1 MTFRERLVLIDFSLL
16 ALLWITRDPKVVP
29 GWDAFFRPKYVTDGT
44 TAALLALVLFVLPDE
59 PPEILSSMARCVG
72 RCAWLACGREK
83 QQLEISMVEIGGR
96 LEISIA
102 DWAPLASASPPG
114 ETTGSLPPT
123 TAPADSSA
131 IPPTTAP
138 ADSSASPP
146 TTAPADSAAISPTTA
161 PADSSASPPPSPS
174 GSVQLADDGEGAG
187 APRASGFV
195 RVRQG
200 SSGAG
205 APRASPAVS
214 RPLLEWD
221 MVQKTLPW
229 DVVLL
234 LGGGFAL
241 ADAVLVSGLNALLG
255 ESLSVL
261 HDLPANVV
269 ALLLMIL
276 VSVTT
281 SVASNVATASIFVPV
296 VAGLADSM
304 GIHPLLF
311 MLSATLTSS
320 LAFVLPVSTP
330 PNAIAFSSG
339 RLAVMDMIKVG
350 TCLNV
355 LGVLA
360 VLLVLDTF
368 GIALYGPWEE
378 QPAWARRAGS
388 SPPPPLRSNVTNL
401 ACTP

>member
-1 MTFRERLVLIDFSLL
+1 MTQVDAADAGIVRIDRGEETGLEKLFQRMGGIVRHRASLHIAGQIGLDADAALEQQVHDGGILGGAHGMPDTRRAQSIDRGDNALWSGRL
-16 ALLWITRDPKVVP
+16 P
-29 GWDAFFRPKYVTDGT
+29 GMHGDLPTGV
-44 TAALLALVLFVLPDE
+44 AALLEVPDKKFARPVAFVPGQVERDDFFPVVE
-59 PPEILSSMARCVG
+59 EGPEFAPGAR
-72 RCAWLACGREK
+72 RT
-83 QQLEISMVEIGGR
+83 I
-96 LEISIA
+96 
-102 DWAPLASASPPG
+102 
-114 ETTGSLPPT
+114 
-123 TAPADSSA
+123 
-131 IPPTTAP
+131 
-138 ADSSASPP
+138 
-146 TTAPADSAAISPTTA
+146 
-161 PADSSASPPPSPS
+161 
-174 GSVQLADDGEGAG
+174 GAG
-187 APRASGFV
+187 EDADKVGFH
-195 RVRQG
+195 
-200 SSGAG
+200 
-205 APRASPAVS
+205 P
-214 RPLLEWD
+214 
-221 MVQKTLPW
+221 
-229 DVVLL
+229 
-234 LGGGFAL
+234 GGGFAL

-255 ESLSVL
+255 DSLSVL

-304 GIHPLLF
+304 GIHPMLF

-388 SPPPPLRSNVTNL
+388 SPPPPLRNNVTNL

>member
-1 MTFRERLVLIDFSLL
+1 MPLIALHAGEYLALGPLTFRERLVLIDFSLL
-16 ALLWITRDPKVVP
+16 ALLWITREPKVVP

-59 PPEILSSMARCVG
+59 PPEILSSMARC
-72 RCAWLACGREK
+72 AWLACGREK

-96 LEISIA
+96 LDISIA
-102 DWAPLASASPPG
+102 DWAPPASAAPPRDATSIPPTTAPADSPPRDA
-114 ETTGSLPPT
+114 TSMPPT

-131 IPPTTAP
+131 IPPATAP
-138 ADSSASPP
+138 ADSL
-146 TTAPADSAAISPTTA
+146 
-161 PADSSASPPPSPS
+161 ASPPPSPS
-174 GSVQLADDGEGAG
+174 GSVQLADDGE
-187 APRASGFV
+187 
-195 RVRQG
+195 
-200 SSGAG
+200 GAG

-229 DVVLL
+229 DVILL

-255 ESLSVL
+255 EYLSVL

-304 GIHPLLF
+304 GIHPMLF

-339 RLAVMDMIKVG
+339 RLTVMDMIKVG

>member
-1 MTFRERLVLIDFSLL
+1 MPLIALHAGEYLALGPLTFRERLVLIDFSLL
-16 ALLWITRDPKVVP
+16 ALLWITREPKVVP

-59 PPEILSSMARCVG
+59 PPEILSSMARC
-72 RCAWLACGREK
+72 AWLACGREK

-96 LEISIA
+96 LDISIA
-102 DWAPLASASPPG
+102 DWAPPASAAPPRDATSIPPTTAPADSPPRDA
-114 ETTGSLPPT
+114 TSMPPT

-131 IPPTTAP
+131 IPPATAP
-138 ADSSASPP
+138 ADSLAIPP
-146 TTAPADSAAISPTTA
+146 ATAPADSL
-161 PADSSASPPPSPS
+161 ASPPPSPS

-187 APRASGFV
+187 APRAS
-195 RVRQG
+195 
-200 SSGAG
+200 
-205 APRASPAVS
+205 PAVS
-214 RPLLEWD
+214 RPLLEWG

-229 DVVLL
+229 DVILL

-255 ESLSVL
+255 EYLSVL

-304 GIHPLLF
+304 GIHPMLF

>member
-1 MTFRERLVLIDFSLL
+1 MTVRERLVLIDFSLL
-16 ALLWITRDPKVVP
+16 ALLWITREPKVVP

-102 DWAPLASASPPG
+102 DWAPPASASPPD
-114 ETTGSLPPT
+114 EATGTFPPT
-123 TAPADSSA
+123 TAPV
-131 IPPTTAP
+131 
-138 ADSSASPP
+138 DSSASPP

-229 DVVLL
+229 DVILL

>member
-1 MTFRERLVLIDFSLL
+1 MPLIALHAGEYLALGPLTFRERLVLIDFSLL
-16 ALLWITRDPKVVP
+16 ALLWITREPKVVP

-59 PPEILSSMARCVG
+59 PPEILSSMARC
-72 RCAWLACGREK
+72 AWLACGREK

-96 LEISIA
+96 LDISIA
-102 DWAPLASASPPG
+102 DWAPPASAAPPRDATSIPPTTAPADSPPRDA
-114 ETTGSLPPT
+114 TSMPPT

-131 IPPTTAP
+131 IPPATAP
-138 ADSSASPP
+138 ADSL
-146 TTAPADSAAISPTTA
+146 
-161 PADSSASPPPSPS
+161 ASPPPSPS
-174 GSVQLADDGEGAG
+174 GSVQLADDGE
-187 APRASGFV
+187 
-195 RVRQG
+195 
-200 SSGAG
+200 GAG

-229 DVVLL
+229 DVILL

-255 ESLSVL
+255 EYLSVL

-304 GIHPLLF
+304 GIHPMLF

>member
-1 MTFRERLVLIDFSLL
+1 MPLIALHAGEYLALGPLTFRERLVLIDFSLL
-16 ALLWITRDPKVVP
+16 ALLWITREPKVVP

-59 PPEILSSMARCVG
+59 PPEILSSMARC
-72 RCAWLACGREK
+72 AWLACGREK

-96 LEISIA
+96 LDISIA
-102 DWAPLASASPPG
+102 DWAPPASAAPPRDATSIPPTTAPADSPPRDA
-114 ETTGSLPPT
+114 TSMPPT

-131 IPPTTAP
+131 IPPATAP
-138 ADSSASPP
+138 ADSL
-146 TTAPADSAAISPTTA
+146 
-161 PADSSASPPPSPS
+161 ASPPPSPS

-187 APRASGFV
+187 APRAS
-195 RVRQG
+195 
-200 SSGAG
+200 
-205 APRASPAVS
+205 PAVS
-214 RPLLEWD
+214 RPLLDWD

-229 DVVLL
+229 DVILL

-255 ESLSVL
+255 EYLSVL

-304 GIHPLLF
+304 GIHPMLF

>member
-1 MTFRERLVLIDFSLL
+1 MPLIALHAGEYLALGPLTFRERLVLIDFSLL
-16 ALLWITRDPKVVP
+16 ALLWITREPKVVP

-59 PPEILSSMARCVG
+59 PPEILSSMARC
-72 RCAWLACGREK
+72 AWLACGREK

-96 LEISIA
+96 LDISIA
-102 DWAPLASASPPG
+102 DWAPPASAAPPRDATSIPPTTAPADSPPRDA
-114 ETTGSLPPT
+114 TSMPPT

-131 IPPTTAP
+131 IPPATAP
-138 ADSSASPP
+138 ADSL
-146 TTAPADSAAISPTTA
+146 
-161 PADSSASPPPSPS
+161 ASPPPSPS
-174 GSVQLADDGEGAG
+174 GSVQLADDGE
-187 APRASGFV
+187 
-195 RVRQG
+195 
-200 SSGAG
+200 GAG

-229 DVVLL
+229 DVILL
-234 LGGGFAL
+234 LGVGFAL

-255 ESLSVL
+255 EYLSVL

-304 GIHPLLF
+304 GIHPMLF

>member
-1 MTFRERLVLIDFSLL
+1 MTLIALHAGEYLALGPLTFRERLVLIDFSLL

-59 PPEILSSMARCVG
+59 PPEILSSMARC
-72 RCAWLACGREK
+72 AWLACGREK

-96 LEISIA
+96 LDISIA
-102 DWAPLASASPPG
+102 DWAPPASAAPPRDATSIPPTTAPADSPPRDA
-114 ETTGSLPPT
+114 TSMPPT

-131 IPPTTAP
+131 IPPATAP
-138 ADSSASPP
+138 ADSL
-146 TTAPADSAAISPTTA
+146 
-161 PADSSASPPPSPS
+161 ASPPPSPS
-174 GSVQLADDGEGAG
+174 GSVQLADDGE
-187 APRASGFV
+187 
-195 RVRQG
+195 
-200 SSGAG
+200 GAG

-229 DVVLL
+229 DVILL

-355 LGVLA
+355 LGLLA

>member
-1 MTFRERLVLIDFSLL
+1 MPLIALHAGEYLALGPLTFRERLVLIDFSLL
-16 ALLWITRDPKVVP
+16 ALLWITREPKVVP

-59 PPEILSSMARCVG
+59 PPEILSSMARC
-72 RCAWLACGREK
+72 AWLACGREK

-96 LEISIA
+96 LDISIA
-102 DWAPLASASPPG
+102 DWAPPASAAPPRDATSIPPTTAPADSPPRDA
-114 ETTGSLPPT
+114 TSMPPT

-131 IPPTTAP
+131 IPPATAP
-138 ADSSASPP
+138 ADSV
-146 TTAPADSAAISPTTA
+146 
-161 PADSSASPPPSPS
+161 ASPPPSPS
-174 GSVQLADDGEGAG
+174 GSVQLADDGE
-187 APRASGFV
+187 
-195 RVRQG
+195 
-200 SSGAG
+200 GAG

-229 DVVLL
+229 DVILL

-255 ESLSVL
+255 EYLSVL

-304 GIHPLLF
+304 GIHPMLF

>member
-1 MTFRERLVLIDFSLL
+1 MPLIALHAGEYLALGPLTFRERLVLIDFSLL
-16 ALLWITRDPKVVP
+16 ALLWITREPKVVP

-59 PPEILSSMARCVG
+59 PPEILSSMARC
-72 RCAWLACGREK
+72 AWLACGREK

-96 LEISIA
+96 LDISIA
-102 DWAPLASASPPG
+102 DWAPPASAAPPRDATSIPPTTAPADSPPRDA
-114 ETTGSLPPT
+114 TSMPPT

-131 IPPTTAP
+131 IPPATAP
-138 ADSSASPP
+138 ADSL
-146 TTAPADSAAISPTTA
+146 
-161 PADSSASPPPSPS
+161 ASPPPSPS
-174 GSVQLADDGEGAG
+174 GSVQLADDGE
-187 APRASGFV
+187 
-195 RVRQG
+195 
-200 SSGAG
+200 GAG

-229 DVVLL
+229 DVILL

-255 ESLSVL
+255 EYLSVL

>member
-1 MTFRERLVLIDFSLL
+1 
-16 ALLWITRDPKVVP
+16 
-29 GWDAFFRPKYVTDGT
+29 
-44 TAALLALVLFVLPDE
+44 
-59 PPEILSSMARCVG
+59 
-72 RCAWLACGREK
+72 
-83 QQLEISMVEIGGR
+83 
-96 LEISIA
+96 
-102 DWAPLASASPPG
+102 
-114 ETTGSLPPT
+114 
-123 TAPADSSA
+123 
-131 IPPTTAP
+131 
-138 ADSSASPP
+138 
-146 TTAPADSAAISPTTA
+146 
-161 PADSSASPPPSPS
+161 
-174 GSVQLADDGEGAG
+174 
-187 APRASGFV
+187 
-195 RVRQG
+195 
-200 SSGAG
+200 
-205 APRASPAVS
+205 
-214 RPLLEWD
+214 

-255 ESLSVL
+255 DSLSVL

>member
-138 ADSSASPP
+138 VDSSASPP

-255 ESLSVL
+255 DSLSVL

>member
-1 MTFRERLVLIDFSLL
+1 MPLIALHAGEYLALGPLTFRERLVLIDFSLL
-16 ALLWITRDPKVVP
+16 ALLWITREPKVVP

-59 PPEILSSMARCVG
+59 PPEILSSMARC
-72 RCAWLACGREK
+72 AWLACGREK

-96 LEISIA
+96 LDISIA
-102 DWAPLASASPPG
+102 DWAPPASAAPPRDATSIPPTTAPADSPPRDA
-114 ETTGSLPPT
+114 TSMPPT

-131 IPPTTAP
+131 IPPATAP
-138 ADSSASPP
+138 ADSL
-146 TTAPADSAAISPTTA
+146 
-161 PADSSASPPPSPS
+161 ASPPPSPS

-187 APRASGFV
+187 APRAS
-195 RVRQG
+195 
-200 SSGAG
+200 
-205 APRASPAVS
+205 PAVS
-214 RPLLEWD
+214 RPLLEWE

-229 DVVLL
+229 DVILL

-255 ESLSVL
+255 EYLSVL

-304 GIHPLLF
+304 GIHPMLF

>member
-123 TAPADSSA
+123 TAPADLSA
-131 IPPTTAP
+131 I
-138 ADSSASPP
+138 PP

-195 RVRQG
+195 RVRQS

-205 APRASPAVS
+205 APPAAPAVS

-229 DVVLL
+229 DVILL

-255 ESLSVL
+255 DSLSVL

>member
-1 MTFRERLVLIDFSLL
+1 MPLIALHAGEYLALGPLTFRERLVLIDFSLL
-16 ALLWITRDPKVVP
+16 ALLWITREPKVVP

-59 PPEILSSMARCVG
+59 PPEILSSMARC
-72 RCAWLACGREK
+72 AWLACGREK

-96 LEISIA
+96 LDISIA
-102 DWAPLASASPPG
+102 DWAPPASAAPPRDA
-114 ETTGSLPPT
+114 TSMPPT
-123 TAPADSSA
+123 TAPADSL
-131 IPPTTAP
+131 
-138 ADSSASPP
+138 
-146 TTAPADSAAISPTTA
+146 
-161 PADSSASPPPSPS
+161 ASPPPSPS
-174 GSVQLADDGEGAG
+174 GSVQLADDGE
-187 APRASGFV
+187 
-195 RVRQG
+195 
-200 SSGAG
+200 GAG

-229 DVVLL
+229 DVILL

-255 ESLSVL
+255 EYLSVL

-304 GIHPLLF
+304 GIHPMLF

>member
-1 MTFRERLVLIDFSLL
+1 MPLIALHAGEYLALGPMTFRERLVLIDFSLL

-102 DWAPLASASPPG
+102 DWAPPASASPPD
-114 ETTGSLPPT
+114 EATGTFPPT
-123 TAPADSSA
+123 TAPV
-131 IPPTTAP
+131 
-138 ADSSASPP
+138 DSSASP
-146 TTAPADSAAISPTTA
+146 PTTA

-187 APRASGFV
+187 APRAS
-195 RVRQG
+195 
-200 SSGAG
+200 
-205 APRASPAVS
+205 PAVS

-229 DVVLL
+229 DVILL

>member
-59 PPEILSSMARCVG
+59 PPEILSSMARC
-72 RCAWLACGREK
+72 AWLACGREK

-102 DWAPLASASPPG
+102 DWAPPASAAPPG
-114 ETTGSLPPT
+114 EATS
-123 TAPADSSA
+123 

-138 ADSSASPP
+138 VDSSASPP

-161 PADSSASPPPSPS
+161 PVDSSASPPPSPS

-229 DVVLL
+229 DVILL

>member
-1 MTFRERLVLIDFSLL
+1 MPLIALHAGEYLALGPLTFRERLVLIDFSLL
-16 ALLWITRDPKVVP
+16 ALLWITREPKVVP

-59 PPEILSSMARCVG
+59 PPEILSSMARC
-72 RCAWLACGREK
+72 AWLACGREK

-96 LEISIA
+96 LDISIA
-102 DWAPLASASPPG
+102 DWAPPASAAPPRDATSIPPTTAPADSPPRDA
-114 ETTGSLPPT
+114 TSMPPT

-131 IPPTTAP
+131 IPPATAP
-138 ADSSASPP
+138 ADSL
-146 TTAPADSAAISPTTA
+146 
-161 PADSSASPPPSPS
+161 ASPPPSPS

-187 APRASGFV
+187 APRAS
-195 RVRQG
+195 
-200 SSGAG
+200 
-205 APRASPAVS
+205 PAVS
-214 RPLLEWD
+214 RPLLEWG

-229 DVVLL
+229 DVILL

-255 ESLSVL
+255 EYLSVL

-304 GIHPLLF
+304 GIHPMLF